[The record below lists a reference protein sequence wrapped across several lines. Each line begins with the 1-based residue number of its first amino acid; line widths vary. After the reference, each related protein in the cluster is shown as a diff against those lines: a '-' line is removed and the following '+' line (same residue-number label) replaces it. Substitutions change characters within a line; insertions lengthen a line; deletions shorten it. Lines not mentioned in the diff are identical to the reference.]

1 MSSPL
6 SNSRIAYVI
15 HAALSVLVLGLLAWA
30 TVASLRLERAAQ
42 SEARARAMREHERS
56 VQLAVYQIE
65 NLAGAML
72 SGEMLRPASDYTPL
86 YYPGT
91 DEVRIGTGEMLR
103 PGYLV
108 KPSPLL
114 LRPPENPWILL
125 HFQASPRGGYDSPQL
140 VPERARDWPDFNDVY
155 DAAAR
160 ERFANTLAQ
169 LRYAY
174 TVDELARKYEE
185 AGGVTLPDPSPGVT
199 AGASTQT
206 APFGPSQ
213 APPSEYNRRKQSV
226 NLMNRLEQRQAEC
239 TPQQL
244 AVAQLH
250 AEAVPAANEFANDPI
265 APDDEVGV
273 QFQTML
279 PVWLR
284 IPNQETPVLAFLRAA
299 LADQEAAFQGFLVDW
314 RTFRDQLLCQVA
326 DRFPDAELRI
336 LDPPPSADTTSA
348 EDTVLGVIPAQ
359 FVPNVDPPQLAAG
372 TWSGT
377 HTMLLAGWIGS
388 VLLLVL
394 GALGIRSL
402 VSLTERR
409 TQFAYAVT
417 HELRTPL
424 TTFRLY
430 TDMLAQGL
438 VNDADRQG
446 YLDTLNQESRRLA
459 DLVSG
464 VLEYSRVE
472 NDRVPL
478 NRQPCRIGD
487 VLDAVR
493 DDCAPRCEPAEVR
506 LEIEPNGTADTIIDT
521 DRHHVM
527 QIIGNLVDNACKYG
541 RDPDDPVVRIEA
553 HEGNGQL
560 HFDVIDHGPGVPA
573 RLRNTIFEPYQ
584 RGDVES
590 VPATGGIGLGLALS
604 KSWAKLLGGQL
615 ELLGNARSPRG
626 ARFRLSLPLT

>member
-1 MSSPL
+1 
-6 SNSRIAYVI
+6 
-15 HAALSVLVLGLLAWA
+15 
-30 TVASLRLERAAQ
+30 
-42 SEARARAMREHERS
+42 
-56 VQLAVYQIE
+56 
-65 NLAGAML
+65 
-72 SGEMLRPASDYTPL
+72 
-86 YYPGT
+86 
-91 DEVRIGTGEMLR
+91 
-103 PGYLV
+103 
-108 KPSPLL
+108 
-114 LRPPENPWILL
+114 
-125 HFQASPRGGYDSPQL
+125 
-140 VPERARDWPDFNDVY
+140 
-155 DAAAR
+155 
-160 ERFANTLAQ
+160 
-169 LRYAY
+169 
-174 TVDELARKYEE
+174 
-185 AGGVTLPDPSPGVT
+185 
-199 AGASTQT
+199 
-206 APFGPSQ
+206 
-213 APPSEYNRRKQSV
+213 
-226 NLMNRLEQRQAEC
+226 
-239 TPQQL
+239 
-244 AVAQLH
+244 
-250 AEAVPAANEFANDPI
+250 
-265 APDDEVGV
+265 
-273 QFQTML
+273 
-279 PVWLR
+279 
-284 IPNQETPVLAFLRAA
+284 
-299 LADQEAAFQGFLVDW
+299 
-314 RTFRDQLLCQVA
+314 
-326 DRFPDAELRI
+326 
-336 LDPPPSADTTSA
+336 
-348 EDTVLGVIPAQ
+348 VLGVIPAQ